1 MVRYWCYRCLCT
13 VVSQLSLF
21 IYYSDCYAG
30 IHVQSLLFT
39 LDTVQ
44 SWLHIRYVTTLTLG
58 HYLYGYMVFIV
69 NIIMIVWF
77 LGITVIIVHDLKVQ
91 VQMLWCFQLYID
103 IATGLSYNWL
113 HDS

>member
-44 SWLHIRYVTTLTLG
+44 SWLHIRYVTTLSYAYVLLLIMVYCYYYLNMECSMDFMSTLLIPTLLIPTLSG
-58 HYLYGYMVFIV
+58 VWIITNWTIYMI
-69 NIIMIVWF
+69 
-77 LGITVIIVHDLKVQ
+77 
-91 VQMLWCFQLYID
+91 
-103 IATGLSYNWL
+103 
-113 HDS
+113 

>member
-44 SWLHIRYVTTLTLG
+44 SWLHIRYVWFRSIGTFFLNVISDDLLYTGTTIGNIYLG
-58 HYLYGYMVFIV
+58 
-69 NIIMIVWF
+69 
-77 LGITVIIVHDLKVQ
+77 
-91 VQMLWCFQLYID
+91 
-103 IATGLSYNWL
+103 
-113 HDS
+113 